1 LIDGL
6 RGRTLSTLSTHPV
19 KASNLLEFLERGAFA
34 DGLAGV
40 FPTVTYPSHT
50 TLVTGVSPS
59 VHGILGNGM
68 FDPERKTNGAWYW
81 YAKQIKSP
89 ALWDRAH
96 AAQLTTGSVSWP
108 VTVGAEID
116 TNFPEC
122 RPYSN
127 EDQLPLYRALCSPG
141 LAADFEQANG
151 VLTTSSESDDVRGEM
166 AVFIVNNRQPD
177 LLLVYLI
184 DMDHQEHLHG
194 PDSAEAFATLEHI
207 DSIIGKI

>member
-96 AAQLTTGSVSWP
+96 AAQQNTG
-108 VTVGAEID
+108 
-116 TNFPEC
+116 
-122 RPYSN
+122 
-127 EDQLPLYRALCSPG
+127 LYRGRLQLVLRLTLTFQNIAPIAMRTSFRSIERF
-141 LAADFEQANG
+141 AARA
-151 VLTTSSESDDVRGEM
+151 
-166 AVFIVNNRQPD
+166 
-177 LLLVYLI
+177 
-184 DMDHQEHLHG
+184 
-194 PDSAEAFATLEHI
+194 
-207 DSIIGKI
+207 